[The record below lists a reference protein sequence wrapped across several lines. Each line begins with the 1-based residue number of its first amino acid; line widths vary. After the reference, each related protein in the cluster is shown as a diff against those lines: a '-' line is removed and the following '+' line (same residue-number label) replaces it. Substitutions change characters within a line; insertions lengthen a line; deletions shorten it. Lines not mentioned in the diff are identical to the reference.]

1 MIALAARMSVTGVP
15 TPKNTTGDSMTL
27 HDFLQFGVC
36 VFSILAAGFWLQ
48 SATSRLSKPATKAS
62 PHSVGLFPQALTS
75 QSQWNAA
82 GAVCAGAAAFFQS
95 IAAVLPYVGLE

>member
-1 MIALAARMSVTGVP
+1 
-15 TPKNTTGDSMTL
+15 MTL

-48 SATSRLSKPATKAS
+48 SASSRLSKPATKSS
-62 PHSVGLFPQALTS
+62 PHSAGMFPQALTS

-82 GAVCAGAAAFFQS
+82 GAVCAGTAALSQS
-95 IAAVLPYVGLE
+95 IAALLPYVHIE